1 MYMVIRYY
9 DEIDP
14 AYAQQSLERNRQTL
28 VPLLSKQPGFVAYY
42 TIEGEDGTVVSIG
55 VYDSKE
61 EAERSN
67 EIAAEWTRQN
77 SSQFVRKPPTITR
90 GEVLVYQARD

>member
-1 MYMVIRYY
+1 MYMVIRHYH
-9 DEIDP
+9 DIDP

-67 EIAAEWTRQN
+67 EIAAEWTSQN
-77 SSQFVRKPPTITR
+77 SSQFVRKAPTITR